1 MIHFVLPKMFLYVWP
16 TMNQERSF
24 TAELQGV
31 KLPVWVDE
39 QGATVGE
46 APIRFQ
52 LTPGATLRSL
62 TATLPDGTTIP
73 VCVEE
78 GDEEN
83 EFIVYLRGN
92 TIRVRTSSPHDERLA
107 ALQKSA
113 SVGRALGQLVVAPMP
128 GLLKQILVAE
138 GEVVQKGQSLCILE
152 AMKMEN
158 EIKATER
165 MQVQRLIAQAGAAV
179 EKGAKL
185 MELKAVE
192 GEEQ

>member
-16 TMNQERSF
+16 TMKRTRSY
-24 TAELQGV
+24 TAEIQGA
-31 KLPVWVDE
+31 KLPVSVAE

-46 APIRFQ
+46 PPVQ
-52 LTPGATLRSL
+52 LQIEQGESLRSIKARL
-62 TATLPDGTTIP
+62 ADGTTVP
-73 VCVEE
+73 VYVEE
-78 GDEEN
+78 GDEEH

-92 TIRVRTSSPHDERLA
+92 TIRVRTASAHDERLA
-107 ALQKSA
+107 ALRKSA
-113 SVGRALGQLVVAPMP
+113 SVGRSLGQLVTAPMP

-158 EIKATER
+158 EIKAPER
-165 MQVQRLIAQAGAAV
+165 MQVQRLLAQAGSAV

-185 MELKAVE
+185 MELKAVAE
-192 GEEQ
+192 G

>member
-1 MIHFVLPKMFLYVWP
+1 MK
-16 TMNQERSF
+16 QARSYI
-24 TAELQGV
+24 AEVQGA
-31 KLPVWVDE
+31 KLPVRVDE

-46 APIRFQ
+46 TPVQFQ
-52 LTPGATLRSL
+52 LKQGESLRHI
-62 TATLPDGTTIP
+62 TATLTDGTTIP
-73 VCVEE
+73 VYVEE

-92 TIRVRTSSPHDERLA
+92 TIRVRTSSAHDERLA

-113 SVGRALGQLVVAPMP
+113 SVGRSLGQLVTAPMP
-128 GLLKQILVAE
+128 GLLKQILVVE
-138 GEVVQKGQSLCILE
+138 GEVVEKGESLCILE

-165 MQVQRLIAQAGAAV
+165 MQVQRLLIQAGSAV

-185 MELKAVE
+185 MELKAIE
-192 GEEQ
+192 G

>member
-1 MIHFVLPKMFLYVWP
+1 MFLYVWP
-16 TMNQERSF
+16 TMSKERF
-24 TAELQGV
+24 YTAEVQGA
-31 KLPVWVDE
+31 KLPVLVDE
-39 QGATVGE
+39 QGAAVGE
-46 APIRFQ
+46 APIQFQ

-62 TATLPDGTTIP
+62 TATLPDGTAIP
-73 VCVEE
+73 VYVEE

-92 TIRVRTSSPHDERLA
+92 TIRVRTSSLHDERLA
-107 ALQKSA
+107 ALRKSA

-138 GEVVQKGQSLCILE
+138 GEIVQKGQSLCILE

-165 MQVQRLIAQAGAAV
+165 MQVQRLITQAGAAV

-192 GEEQ
+192 